1 MIDTL
6 SLIPDDKQDRFDS
19 RYRMVIAASQR
30 AKHLIHG
37 VKPTGQSRFTK
48 ETTVALDEVK
58 HAFVEFLSGKEAR
71 QAIKEAKRGKESEVE
86 PMATAEAVEDMKEIR
101 KELNQYVDDSTK
113 PSEGEGEN

>member
-37 VKPTGQSRFTK
+37 VKPTGQSRFT
-48 ETTVALDEVK
+48 
-58 HAFVEFLSGKEAR
+58 
-71 QAIKEAKRGKESEVE
+71 
-86 PMATAEAVEDMKEIR
+86 
-101 KELNQYVDDSTK
+101 
-113 PSEGEGEN
+113 